1 MFCGVIQLND
11 ELQKSNIELA
21 STFFNFSSC
30 YINVYALYA
39 FLLPFFTFLH
49 ATLMYMHYML
59 FYLFE
64 VFLLST
70 GNNLQQESIITELQ
84 NQVHKFPHVLMEGY
98 VMLLS

>member
-1 MFCGVIQLND
+1 MFCGVVQLND

-30 YINVYALYA
+30 YINVYALSA
-39 FLLPFFTFLH
+39 FLLPFFTFLN
-49 ATLMYMHYML
+49 ATLMYTHYML